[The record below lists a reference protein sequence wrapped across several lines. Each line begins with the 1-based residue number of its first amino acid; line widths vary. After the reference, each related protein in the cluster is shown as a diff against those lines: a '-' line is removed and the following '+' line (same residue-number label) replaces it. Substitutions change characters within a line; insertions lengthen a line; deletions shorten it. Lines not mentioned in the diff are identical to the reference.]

1 MADKLMTKTVFSK
14 FITDYYKPALNAKQ
28 NTLSFDT
35 TPTAGSTKP
44 VTSGGIK
51 TALDGKANSSHT
63 HAIADVSGL
72 QTALDGKVA
81 KADIDAVKSV
91 FTGMMMYCVCK
102 KDSDGTAIPPSGFLI
117 LDNSFSITRANYTA
131 LFAILEGAGV
141 VGEASSTDKVFKYGA
156 NNDNIIAPD
165 VEGRYLRIG
174 NNADSGNLVSAGLPN
189 ITGSVKGRME
199 AGMEVYEGA
208 FYKISGTSSWRI
220 RCEGI
225 ASYFYGFDASKSNSL
240 YGASPTVTPASV
252 SLNLIIGY

>member
-28 NTLSFDT
+28 NTISFDT

-63 HAIADVSGL
+63 HAITDVSGL
-72 QTALDGKVA
+72 QTALDGKAA
-81 KADIDAVKSV
+81 KTDVDAVKPV

-174 NNADSGNLVSAGLPN
+174 HNGDSGNLVAAGLPN
-189 ITGSVKGRME
+189 ITGDISSMAGQKG
-199 AGMEVYEGA
+199 ATGTGA
-208 FYKISGTSSWRI
+208 FSLAQSSDGPTTHASHTKWFKVSFSASSSSGI
-220 RCEGI
+220 
-225 ASYFYGFDASKSNSL
+225 
-240 YGASPTVTPASV
+240 YGASDTVTPLTV
-252 SLNLIIGY
+252 LMYLCIGY